1 MASTSTK
8 IQAFCTLRGPFDIV
22 FYALFNHGYHPVQE
36 LQNVRFYKYG
46 HNSGQKWV
54 PRHDS
59 DGIRREISR
68 EKR

>member
-1 MASTSTK
+1 MIFEIISKTWKPTTGKSGKMVISWAPERFQK
-8 IQAFCTLRGPFDIV
+8 LEFD
-22 FYALFNHGYHPVQE
+22 P
-36 LQNVRFYKYG
+36 NVRFYKYG
-46 HNSGQKWV
+46 HNSDQKWV